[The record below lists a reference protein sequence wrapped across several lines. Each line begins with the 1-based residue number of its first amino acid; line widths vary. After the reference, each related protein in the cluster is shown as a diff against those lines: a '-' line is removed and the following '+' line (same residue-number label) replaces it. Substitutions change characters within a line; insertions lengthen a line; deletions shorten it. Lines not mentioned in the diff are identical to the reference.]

1 MLDAVLHSTAMHA
14 VRSLELMV
22 AGLSLCVALPACAN
36 LLDYDEVEIG
46 DPDDPIGPGEG
57 GTDAASETSAD
68 AATPDAA
75 SDAGVHETGEAADPC
90 EAVECGT
97 FGACVSTGGQA
108 QCACDTGYHAV
119 GLSCVEDEPVD
130 PCAGVACGSNA
141 SCMNGACE
149 CDDGFEGDPES
160 GCAQPNPIEADVRA
174 ELVAIAMAEQGFCEG
189 TDDKPYMQYQPGFW
203 CYDFVAWVYSQSSYP
218 LPSPISLPAYQT
230 GSLPTGWRP
239 EPGDLIKFNIQHYGM
254 VAAVSPDGSQ
264 ITTIEGN
271 VNSCVMSRSTT
282 DADVEY
288 YGSLDQA
295 F

>member
-1 MLDAVLHSTAMHA
+1 MTFVRPLEFVL
-14 VRSLELMV
+14 L
-22 AGLSLCVALPACAN
+22 GLSLGFALPACAN
-36 LLDYDEVEIG
+36 LLDYDEIEIG
-46 DPDDPIGPGEG
+46 DAGDPVGHDAS
-57 GTDAASETSAD
+57 GTDAASETWTD
-68 AATPDAA
+68 GTTT
-75 SDAGVHETGEAADPC
+75 DAGVDETGEPC
-90 EAVECGT
+90 EAVDCGPY
-97 FGACVSTGGQA
+97 GACVSTGGQA
-108 QCACDTGYHAV
+108 ECACDTGYHAL

-141 SCMNGACE
+141 SCKNGVCV
-149 CDDGFEGDPES
+149 CDDGFEGDPAS
-160 GCAQPNPIEADVRA
+160 GCTEPNPLEAQVRA

-203 CYDFVAWVYSQSSYP
+203 CYDFVAWVYSQASHP

-230 GSLPTGWRP
+230 GNLPTGWRP

-254 VAAVSPDGSQ
+254 VADVSPDGSL

-282 DADVEY
+282 DAEVEY
-288 YGSLDQA
+288 YGSLDLA